1 MGDKSVRQ
9 SINSRASIRVDT
21 IENHKTGR
29 KLSVFSMVLLSAT
42 ALSSP
47 AFAQNSASPS
57 SSTSVDEIIVTTQGF
72 ETLRKNNVGNI
83 AVLSTQNLPSIYP
96 SDFLNRAPGVNIHR
110 GNGQEHLTS
119 IRSPVLTGGAGAG
132 SFLYLEDG
140 IPFRAAGFANVNAL
154 MDAMPSDNL
163 RVEVVRGPGS
173 ALYGSNAV
181 HGMLNFIS
189 NPPETKNKYAVTFGS
204 YGRYNLN
211 ASAGIATAENEKNTR
226 VSISLSGEESGYRMD
241 SGFAQQK
248 LRLQHR
254 WQNASGQYQFN
265 IAGMNLNQETA
276 GYVNGLNSYKDRD
289 LAKQNAYGD
298 DAFRDATSL
307 RSSLAMQFNLDSGA
321 TLRLTPY
328 FRTNDMRFGMHFLP
342 GEPVEENSHTSF
354 GLLSAYTTDLE
365 TGSLTLG
372 IDSEWTQGELS
383 EMQNKD
389 RVFSSESGLHYDYE
403 VDATVIAPFAHYVV
417 SAGKNTDI
425 TLGLRAEYTE
435 YDYDNQTDDG
445 NFGTR
450 NRFFRPSDRNDDYT
464 DISPKLGIV
473 HRASSDTTLFANL
486 SRGSRAPQTTDLYR
500 LRVGQTVGDID
511 SETLDSLEL
520 GMRGTRGAVNF
531 ELAAYTMEKENFY
544 FRDSANNNVS
554 NGETSH
560 VGIELD
566 ADWTVNDTLS
576 ILGSVAYGKHEYS
589 FSHNPIGNS
598 APENIIVDGDTMPSA
613 PELLGNVRVE
623 WTPAPTSV
631 VTLEWQ
637 HSDDYYLTPGAL
649 HDYEGHDLVHFESRY
664 TMNSGTMI
672 TARINNLFDT
682 KYAKRANYNTLSGS
696 ERYFPGEPR
705 HFYLGVS
712 GNF

>member
-1 MGDKSVRQ
+1 MRDTDMRQ
-9 SINSRASIRVDT
+9 L
-21 IENHKTGR
+21 ENDLTVIQRGTLRNQETVGKVF
-29 KLSVFSMVLLSAT
+29 LFSMVLLSAT
-42 ALSSP
+42 ALTSP
-47 AFAQNSASPS
+47 TYAQNSATLSGS
-57 SSTSVDEIIVTTQGF
+57 AGVDEIIVTTQGF
-72 ETLRKNNVGNI
+72 ETLRSNNVGNI
-83 AVLSTQNLPSIYP
+83 AVLNTQNLPSIYP
-96 SDFLNRAPGVNIHR
+96 SDFLNSAPGVNIHR

-154 MDAMPSDNL
+154 MDAMPSDNI

-181 HGMLNFIS
+181 HGMFNFIS
-189 NPPETKNKYAVTFGS
+189 NPPETANKYSVTLGS

-211 ASAGIATAENEKNTR
+211 ASAGLSGKGDEKNTR
-226 VSISLSGEESGYRMD
+226 VSVSLAGEESGYRLD

-276 GYVNGLNSYKDRD
+276 GYVNGLDSYKDRS

-307 RSSLAMQFNLDSGA
+307 RSSLAMQFNLATGA

-342 GEPVEENSHTSF
+342 GEPVEENNHTSL
-354 GLLSAYTTDLE
+354 GLLSAYTTDLP

-372 IDSEWTQGELS
+372 IDSEFTQGAMS
-383 EMQNKD
+383 EMQNKE
-389 RVFSSESGLHYDYE
+389 RVYSSESGLHYDYE

-417 SAGKNTDI
+417 SAGENTDI
-425 TLGLRAEYTE
+425 TLGVRAEYTE

-450 NRFFRPSDRNDDYT
+450 NRFFRPGDRQDDYT

-473 HRASSDTTLFANL
+473 HRASPDMTLFANL

-520 GMRGTRGAVNF
+520 GMRGTTGSLKYEV
-531 ELAAYTMEKENFY
+531 AAYSMEKENFY

-560 VGIELD
+560 IGIELD
-566 ADWTVNDTLS
+566 ADWTINDSIS
-576 ILGSVAYGKHEYS
+576 ILGSVAYGQHEYS
-589 FSHNPIGNS
+589 FSHNPVGNT
-598 APENIIVDGDTMPSA
+598 APENIIVDGDKMPSA
-613 PELLGNVRVE
+613 PELLGNVRLE

-637 HSDDYYLTPGAL
+637 HSDEYYLTPGAL
-649 HDYEGHDLVHFESRY
+649 HEYEGHDLVHFESRY
-664 TMNSGTMI
+664 TMNSGTTI
-672 TARINNLFDT
+672 TARINNVFDT
-682 KYAKRANYNTLSGS
+682 KYAKRANYNTLSGN